1 MAPMAKSFSQL
12 DLNLLRTLVALHRT
26 RSVTAAG
33 QAMALSQPATSNA
46 LARLRV
52 HFGDALF
59 VRTPGGLVCTPLAAR
74 LAPAVARHLELL
86 EGDLS
91 APAGFDPATSTR
103 TWRLSLSDLGEM
115 VFLPAIANAVLSAAP
130 LTGIVNAAT
139 STATLGE
146 ALAQREVDLAI
157 GILDARRGGL
167 RSIDLFSETYVALS
181 HPERV
186 PRQRTRE
193 ALARFGCIVASPM
206 ATFHGGAEASLRKA
220 GLGDRIVVRTRH
232 FAAMPELVRG
242 APLVGIVPGS
252 WARELCRRSEL
263 IWWPLPLAQPEYA
276 VRLVW
281 HGVSEG
287 DQAVDWLRLTVS
299 GLFGRANRG

>member
-1 MAPMAKSFSQL
+1 MAKSFRQL
-12 DLNLLRTLVALHRT
+12 DLNLLRALEALHRT

-33 QAMALSQPATSNA
+33 QALSLSQPATSNA
-46 LARLRV
+46 LARLRA
-52 HFGDALF
+52 HFDDALF

-74 LAPAVARHLELL
+74 LAPAAARHLEGL
-86 EGDLS
+86 ERELQ
-91 APAGFDPATSTR
+91 APASFDPATSTR

-115 VFLPAIANAVLSAAP
+115 VFLPAIANAVLSEAP
-130 LTGIVNAAT
+130 LTGVVNAAT
-139 STATLGE
+139 TTAGLAE

-157 GILDARRGGL
+157 GILDARRRGL
-167 RSIDLFSETYVALS
+167 RSADLFSETYVALS

-186 PRQRTRE
+186 PRQRSRE
-193 ALARFGCIVASPM
+193 ALARFGCIVAAPT

-220 GLGDRIVVRTRH
+220 GLGERIVVRTRH

-242 APLVGIVPGS
+242 APLVGIVPSS
-252 WARELCRRSEL
+252 WARALCRQGEL
-263 IWWPLPLAQPEYA
+263 IWWPLPLPQPRYT

-287 DQAVDWLRLTVS
+287 DPAVDWLRGTALR
-299 GLFGRANRG
+299 LFGAAQAT